1 MARVRDPNRDKAHD
15 IYIANPGI
23 ELIEIAS
30 QLNVP
35 VATVRS
41 WKSRDDWE
49 CNATQ
54 RKKRNVAKK
63 KTTMKPIANE
73 VKQVMNNPELT
84 DKQRLFCLNYIKC
97 FNATKAYQKAYEGS
111 YAVANTEGPK
121 LLVNPRVKEEIYKL
135 KQGRLNQAF
144 LEPSDIFQRYMD
156 IAFADMNDYVT
167 YGVREVVF
175 SKDDGLEAI
184 VDMSYVDVNE
194 SWMVDG
200 TLISEISKGK
210 DGIKL
215 KLADKMK
222 ALDWIAD
229 HMDMAT
235 TEQRA
240 RIDHMKSKDLL
251 DHERFKHVVDIDNE
265 KYW

>member
-1 MARVRDPNRDKAHD
+1 MARAPDANKNKAKEL
-15 IYIANPGI
+15 YESGTL
-23 ELIEIAS
+23 LIEIAN

-35 VATVRS
+35 EGTVRS
-41 WKSRDDWE
+41 WKNRGKWKS
-49 CNATQ
+49 NATQ

-63 KTTMKPIANE
+63 EKATEPITKE
-73 VKQVMNNPELT
+73 VGQVMDNPKLT

-97 FNATKAYQKAYEGS
+97 FNATKAYLKAYEGS
-111 YAVANTEGPK
+111 YSVANVEGPK
-121 LLVNPRVKEEIYKL
+121 LLVNPRVKDEIYRL

-144 LEPSDIFQRYMD
+144 LEPSDIFQKYMD
-156 IAFADMNDYVT
+156 IAYSDIADYVT
-167 YGVREVVF
+167 FGVRETIF
-175 SKDDGLEAI
+175 SNNEGMTAS

-210 DGIKL
+210 DGIKI

-222 ALDWIAD
+222 ALDWISE

-235 TEQRA
+235 TEQKA
-240 RIDHMKSKDLL
+240 RIEHLKSKDEL
-251 DHERFKHVVDIDNE
+251 DRERFEHDKEIDSK